1 MRKYITSLIQEKI
14 LGRPPKVII
23 DAYSGI
29 AGIVIWINRYFKDS
43 GIDVQVDKKD
53 PRVQKV
59 KEWVDNQ
66 YENGRNTSISDDEL
80 KEVVK
85 EVFGI

>member
-1 MRKYITSLIQEKI
+1 
-14 LGRPPKVII
+14 VII

-43 GIDVQVDKKD
+43 GIDIQVDKKD

-59 KEWVDNQ
+59 KEWVDGQ
-66 YENGRNTSISDDEL
+66 YENGRNTSISDEEL